1 VNGNIPGSIF
11 IFNCGGGL
19 KSIGIIEKR
28 AVTRLNRVPKI
39 RDSVSVDSVPV
50 ESRPEPAT
58 APGTLPVDWDSV
70 SRFKQ
75 PEDSLGY
82 LLWQTAH
89 GWMRRLNSELVAM
102 GLTHLQM
109 IALGSTAWLTR
120 ISGPPSQARLA
131 KFCAMDP
138 MLISKVVRT
147 LEKKSAIL
155 RTPDPRDTRS
165 RLLSVTEEG
174 NRVILQC
181 IPVIERAYE
190 KFFSPVGENELQFHE
205 TLLQLFRSM
214 KAVEGE

>member
-1 VNGNIPGSIF
+1 M
-11 IFNCGGGL
+11 
-19 KSIGIIEKR
+19 
-28 AVTRLNRVPKI
+28 
-39 RDSVSVDSVPV
+39 
-50 ESRPEPAT
+50 
-58 APGTLPVDWDSV
+58 
-70 SRFKQ
+70 SRFKE

-89 GWMRRLNSELVAM
+89 GWMRRLNSELLEM

-147 LEKKSAIL
+147 LEKKRAIV
-155 RTPDPRDTRS
+155 RTSDPRDTRS
-165 RLLSVTEEG
+165 KLLSVTDEG
-174 NRVILQC
+174 NRIILQC

-190 KFFSPVGENELQFHE
+190 KFFAAVGESEPQFHD
-205 TLLQLFRSM
+205 TLLKLFRSM
-214 KAVEGE
+214 KATEGE

>member
-1 VNGNIPGSIF
+1 MAKSGVSAEAD
-11 IFNCGGGL
+11 GGL
-19 KSIGIIEKR
+19 PE
-28 AVTRLNRVPKI
+28 NRTGHAPT
-39 RDSVSVDSVPV
+39 P
-50 ESRPEPAT
+50 PL
-58 APGTLPVDWDSV
+58 APGERGSV

-89 GWMRRLNSELVAM
+89 GWMRRLNSELLEM

-120 ISGPPSQARLA
+120 ISGTPSQARLA

-147 LEKKSAIL
+147 LEKKRAIV

-165 RLLSVTEEG
+165 KLLSVTDEG
-174 NRVILQC
+174 NRIILQC

-190 KFFSPVGENELQFHE
+190 
-205 TLLQLFRSM
+205 
-214 KAVEGE
+214 